1 MAKHGKQTYGPLR
14 FFRPMAYDR
23 YEPVKFRCEF
33 FGWCPAG
40 VRPGP
45 VMSRDNLAFIMTS
58 YALWEVQ
65 SREWEEYARY
75 LPKMLL
81 AVSAELPDVA
91 VGLILG
97 WPTST
102 GAGQWR
108 ALARLRRLGAVAYA
122 VSRHAKGCDDAV
134 PIIGADEADLAELR
148 RRRPTVAVVDTFSF
162 ALGII
167 HTARDGRH
175 VGVLLAEQL
184 AVAYHEEAAP
194 ERRGHDSCA
203 TSRVLWAEREFEA
216 ATRCMAA
223 SWRNETGSAS
233 CAGATLDEPIRLC
246 SPLDGVYTGGSY
258 RRDIPTCVPRDHV
271 HREEIQEIHDHLR
284 AMPDSVP
291 QT

>member
-1 MAKHGKQTYGPLR
+1 VPLW
-14 FFRPMAYDR
+14 A

-33 FGWCPAG
+33 FGWCAAG
-40 VRPGP
+40 VITGP
-45 VMSRDNLAFIMTS
+45 VIPRENLKFIMTT
-58 YALWEVQ
+58 YALWELQ

-122 VSRHAKGCDDAV
+122 VSRHAKGCDEAV

-175 VGVLLAEQL
+175 
-184 AVAYHEEAAP
+184 EEAAP
-194 ERRGHDSCA
+194 ERRGHGSCA
-203 TSRVLWAEREFEA
+203 TSRVRWAEREFEA

-233 CAGATLDEPIRLC
+233 CAGATLDGPIRLC

-271 HREEIQEIHDHLR
+271 HREELQEIHDHLC